1 MALCQVHYCA
11 ESRALGKD
19 IFAECNFVPS
29 VWLSIKSMFAE
40 CFFLFALAAFG
51 KSDLCRVLDI
61 WFSVKL
67 RALGKEAVSSSVC

>member
-1 MALCQVHYCA
+1 
-11 ESRALGKD
+11 
-19 IFAECNFVPS
+19 VPS

-40 CFFLFALAAFG
+40 CFFLCALAAFG